1 MFDHLVSNLIRKN
14 LYLIFSTAMYRYG
27 RWSQIE
33 TNHFVQKPNYGIHM
47 LLFHACEFMASVS
60 ARMLSRLMIQRIDQ
74 FSNDN
79 QNQKA
84 CEHMP
89 PVPYHSIVARGV

>member
-1 MFDHLVSNLIRKN
+1 
-14 LYLIFSTAMYRYG
+14 MYRYG

-60 ARMLSRLMIQRIDQ
+60 DRMLSRLMIQRIDLL
-74 FSNDN
+74 
-79 QNQKA
+79 
-84 CEHMP
+84 
-89 PVPYHSIVARGV
+89 